1 MSIELSVTNKS
12 STREGRE
19 GIERVTKISAAVLAA
34 GAVRHKQ
41 QLVRSEEGLKVIHGF
56 EPGCLR
62 TLQGCRM
69 MLGGTVVTLL

>member
-1 MSIELSVTNKS
+1 MSVELSVTNKS

-19 GIERVTKISAAVLAA
+19 GIERVTKISAAVLAV
-34 GAVRHKQ
+34 GAVRHK

>member
-1 MSIELSVTNKS
+1 MDD
-12 STREGRE
+12 RC
-19 GIERVTKISAAVLAA
+19 
-34 GAVRHKQ
+34 VRHKQ
-41 QLVRSEEGLKVIHGF
+41 QLVRSEEGLKVICGF